1 MAKKNIETEVRRAVL
16 IWTKNQFKEQIEKQI
31 EKGKEVL
38 NFDIPSHFV
47 SVGYGYGQGARKVY
61 DEAKFEEFKIVKN
74 QWVDVTKEIL
84 RQAFDIPNNEYH
96 SQFSNAG
103 NAIALIGNQD
113 WPTEYKK
120 EVNRKIAALESLLAQ
135 LPFIQCQQSEVT
147 DGDVEKSKKIFISHS
162 SGDAEFARAL
172 VNLLFSIGFKPN
184 EIFCSSVPGC
194 WVREGKNFCQVIK
207 EQFDQHKLY
216 LIFIHSPRLY
226 DSHVSMNEMGAAW
239 VLQSEY
245 SSFLTTDMQYG
256 NMDAVVRN
264 TDIAIKIDDEY
275 AKHRMNE
282 WKDRLIAWFGK
293 DKIDENIWET
303 FRDEFIKRMNQLVY
317 PAASQDSRDDSN
329 RIVKLTESDIQKLKE
344 WVDSGDNHFFQVW
357 YEGGWATFGL
367 GAKNQHEVQS
377 GREMAEWQ
385 GFLSRLTQGGF
396 VNKKENAEKHP
407 DYELTEKAYEYFD
420 K

>member
-16 IWTKNQFKEQIEKQI
+16 IWTKNQFKEQIETQI
-31 EKGKEVL
+31 EKGKEVF

-61 DEAKFEEFKIVKN
+61 DEVKFEEFKIVKN

-103 NAIALIGNQD
+103 NVIAVMGNQD

-120 EVNRKIAALESLLAQ
+120 EVSRKIAALESLLAQ
-135 LPFIQCQQSEVT
+135 LPFIQCQHAEAK
-147 DGDVEKSKKIFISHS
+147 DEPIEKSKKIFISHS
-162 SGDAEFARAL
+162 SDDAEFAVSL
-172 VNLLFSIGFKPN
+172 VHLLFSIGFKPH

-194 WVREGKNFCQVIK
+194 WVQEGKNFCQVIK

-226 DSHVSMNEMGAAW
+226 NSHVSMNEMGAAW

-245 SSFLTTDMQYG
+245 SSFLTTDMQFG
-256 NMDAVVRN
+256 KMDAVVRN

-303 FRDEFIKRMNQLVY
+303 FRDDFIKRMNQIVY
-317 PAASQDSRDDSN
+317 PAASQVSSDDSN
-329 RIVKLTESDIQKLKE
+329 KTVKLKESDIKKLKE
-344 WVDSGDNHFFQVW
+344 WVASGDNHFFQVW
-357 YEGGWATFGL
+357 YEGGSATFGL
-367 GAKNQHEVQS
+367 GAINQYEVQS

-396 VNKKENAEKHP
+396 VNKKENAKKHP